1 MIAPVDERLHD
12 DNAMTSGVGADLRG
26 ARERLGWQLE
36 DVAAGLRI
44 RYSYLLAIEEGRI
57 DVLPGNAY
65 AVGFLRTYAT
75 SLGLDPD
82 EMTRRFRSE
91 ARDINRKP
99 NLEFPAP
106 VADRGIPTGAV
117 VLLGVLLAIGA
128 YIGWYRMSGE
138 RPGTVA
144 VPDVPARLAPLAEAG
159 KPPPPQAATASAD
172 ATPTSPEPAP
182 PPLPASVPPTSAAA
196 ALPPRPAPP
205 AVTAGSEPE
214 AAPIPPPPGL
224 AASSLAAPGLVNNPD
239 DGRIMLRAHADSWVQ
254 VHDKQGQILLNR
266 VLRPGE
272 TWQVPARQPLMLT
285 TGNAGGVDLVV
296 DGVVAPSLGGTGV
309 VRRDMPLD
317 ADIIKDGK
325 LPAQLAAAASVP
337 STHPAAPLASPAPA
351 SQTR

>member
-1 MIAPVDERLHD
+1 MIAPVDDRLHD
-12 DNAMTSGVGADLRG
+12 DIVATSGVGADLRG

-44 RYSYLLAIEEGRI
+44 RYAFLLAIEEGRI

-91 ARDINRKP
+91 ARDVNRKP

-106 VADRGIPTGAV
+106 VADRGIPAGAV

-128 YIGWYRMSGE
+128 YVGWYHMSGE

-144 VPDVPARLAPLAEAG
+144 VPEVPERLAPLAEAP
-159 KPPPPQAATASAD
+159 KPPPATTAD
-172 ATPTSPEPAP
+172 ATPPPPAAPPSPVPAP
-182 PPLPASVPPTSAAA
+182 LAPSFAAALPPTSAAA
-196 ALPPRPAPP
+196 ALPPHPATAPADTAPEPAP
-205 AVTAGSEPE
+205 
-214 AAPIPPPPGL
+214 AAPPP
-224 AASSLAAPGLVNNPD
+224 SLAANAD
-239 DGRIMLRAHADSWVQ
+239 DGRIVLRAHADSWVQ
-254 VHDKQGQILLNR
+254 VRDKQGQILLNR

-272 TWQVPARQPLMLT
+272 TWQVPAKSQLMLT

-296 DGVVAPSLGGTGV
+296 DGVVAPSLGSAGM
-309 VRRDMPLD
+309 VRRDLPLD
-317 ADIIKDGK
+317 ADVIKDGK

-337 STHPAAPLASPAPA
+337 SVPAHPAVPHAPSVPPP
-351 SQTR
+351 QTR

>member
-1 MIAPVDERLHD
+1 MIAPVDDRLHD
-12 DNAMTSGVGADLRG
+12 DTAVISGVGADLRG
-26 ARERLGWQLE
+26 ARERLGWELE

-65 AVGFLRTYAT
+65 AVGFLRTYAS

-91 ARDINRKP
+91 ARDVNRKP

-106 VADRGIPTGAV
+106 VADRGVPAGAV

-144 VPDVPARLAPLAEAG
+144 VPDVPARLAPLAEAP
-159 KPPPPQAATASAD
+159 KAPPPPPATASAD
-172 ATPTSPEPAP
+172 ATPRSPEPAP

-205 AVTAGSEPE
+205 ALTAGTEPE
-214 AAPIPPPPGL
+214 AAPIPPPPSL
-224 AASSLAAPGLVNNPD
+224 AASSLVANPD
-239 DGRIMLRAHADSWVQ
+239 DGRILLRAHADSWVQ

-296 DGVVAPSLGGTGV
+296 DGVVAPSLGGAGV

-325 LPAQLAAAASVP
+325 LPAQLAAAGVP
-337 STHPAAPLASPAPA
+337 PTQAHTQAPLAPPAPA
-351 SQTR
+351 PQTR